1 VARTTSPDTTG
12 PDTTGPDTTGPD
24 TTGPDT
30 TSPETT
36 GPETTGPDTDAT
48 AADVIVVGYGPVGQ
62 TLAILLGQLGHRVTV
77 VEQWP
82 EAYQRP
88 RAVHFD
94 DEIARVFASAGVG
107 DELGAISEP
116 CVDYD
121 WRNEAGATLLHFD
134 WGAPGASGWPSANM
148 FSQPALEAVLAAR
161 ADALAGVTVRRG
173 LRAVAVTV
181 ADTDGASG
189 AAVKVETR
197 DREGRAVTVRG
208 RYLVGCDG
216 ANSFVRD
223 WMGTEVTD
231 LGFFYDW
238 LIVDV
243 RPHEQREWI
252 PTNLQMCVPTRPT
265 TVVSGGPG
273 RRRWEFMRLPDE
285 TVAEL
290 NTEETAWRLLEP
302 WGLSPAN
309 ADLERHTVYT
319 FQARWAR
326 EWRAG
331 PVFVAGDAAHLMP
344 PFAGQG
350 MCSGIRDA
358 ANLAWKLDLVLR
370 DRAGEGLLDS
380 YTTERSAHV
389 QHAIGMSVE
398 LGNVICLT
406 DPAAVA
412 ARDEAML
419 GAGGRPELALPPIPP
434 PVLGPG
440 VVHAADGE
448 TPVAPAGTLSGQGR
462 VAAPDGTVGRFD
474 QVIGTGFVV
483 VSAVDLSGHPG
494 EEVRAA
500 VDTLGVRLVQ
510 LVRPAGPTAPGVHV
524 VADVDGFYGPWLA
537 ALGSD
542 VVVVRPDFYIY
553 GTGRAADLPALL
565 AGLLDAVRGAPHP
578 VG

>member
-1 VARTTSPDTTG
+1 VPDTTTNN
-12 PDTTGPDTTGPD
+12 DIR
-24 TTGPDT
+24 
-30 TSPETT
+30 S
-36 GPETTGPDTDAT
+36 DTDA
-48 AADVIVVGYGPVGQ
+48 DVVIVGYGPVGQ
-62 TLAILLGQLGHRVTV
+62 TLAILLAQQGHRVTV
-77 VEQWP
+77 LEQWP
-82 EAYQRP
+82 EAYLRP

-94 DEIARVFASAGVG
+94 DEIARVFASAGIG
-107 DELGAISEP
+107 DELDVISEP

-121 WRNEAGATLLHFD
+121 WHNEAGATLLHFD

-161 ADALAGVTVRRG
+161 VAALPGVTVHRG
-173 LRAVAVTV
+173 VRAVAITE
-181 ADTDGASG
+181 TDGS
-189 AAVKVETR
+189 VEVEAHDR
-197 DREGRAVTVRG
+197 DGRAATFRG
-208 RYLVGCDG
+208 RYVVGCDG
-216 ANSFVRD
+216 ANSFVRG
-223 WMGTEVTD
+223 WMGTEVVD

-243 RPHEQREWI
+243 RPHEQREWR

-273 RRRWEFMRLPDE
+273 RRRWEFMRLPHE

-302 WGLSPAN
+302 WDLSPAN

-331 PVFVAGDAAHLMP
+331 RVFVAGDAAHLMP

-370 DRAGEGLLDS
+370 GRAGDALLDT
-380 YTTERSAHV
+380 YATERSAHV

-406 DPAAVA
+406 DPAAVE

-419 GAGGRPELALPPIPP
+419 TAGGRPDLALPPVPP

-440 VVHAADGE
+440 VLQTADGE
-448 TPVAPAGTLSGQGR
+448 RVPGAAGTLAAQGR
-462 VAAPDGTVGRFD
+462 VALPGGAVGRFD

-483 VSAVDLSGHPG
+483 LSAVDLSNHLT
-494 EEVRAA
+494 RAA
-500 VDTLGVRLVQ
+500 LATVEELEVRLVQ
-510 LVRPAGPTAPGVHV
+510 FVPPAGPLPDAVT
-524 VADVDGFYGPWLA
+524 VAGDVDGFYLPYLA
-537 ALGSD
+537 ATGPE
-542 VVVVRPDFYIY
+542 VVVVRPDFYLY
-553 GTGRAADLPALL
+553 GTGVGADLPALL
-565 AGLLDAVRGAPHP
+565 AGLAERVQGATHP